1 MENVCILS
9 VGENRTT
16 SEKCNLQFNITLRKK
31 TNSSLITLNKTD
43 INHKQDVKLC
53 FPRQKA
59 TYYPPTGC
67 STGCSNMNETT
78 CGVGS
83 PYNQVNCKDTT
94 DRFVIDPNQAL
105 CWTCVNPVRM
115 PDVNISLP
123 SSHLQISNGM
133 INAASASVAM
143 KNLSS
148 LLNLMGNAS
157 SAAVSLGDVKGII
170 SKLDKGNTKNLS
182 FGLSSTNGL
191 SIVANQGAL
200 TTNFNRSVTMP
211 KESSDQAVQKN
222 GTFVGVLVF
231 PSMSQDEKKS
241 NVLNGEVFGIEMGVP
256 IANLTDPILIQYENV
271 NKVNET
277 LHYITG
283 SSMEQ
288 YAFKKSYAQMF
299 FLHRRD
305 LMHIVILGMEKVFHF
320 FVFFHFNLQNKL
332 SSTSNRKPLEYCFL
346 SGNLPN
352 WTIDGCQTVEG
363 ENSITC
369 QCTHLSFFAILLSPA
384 PKNISSS
391 DVTSL
396 TYISYIGCGLSMFFL
411 GVALFMHCAMSHTKS
426 SQATKILINLF
437 VALFILNLTFLINQ
451 TIANLGSYV
460 PCVIVAAVM
469 HYSMLSTFTWFLIEA
484 IHLFLQ
490 LKKPNADTKHCMI
503 KIYIE
508 GWVLPAVVV
517 IVLLGLSKYKL
528 ISINTN
534 DGNPVN
540 MCWINDVNI
549 VYGVNIGYYACVF
562 VCTMTIFI
570 IVMRHIF
577 MMTKTKASVG
587 RQDSASNNTLTIVGL
602 LFLLGITWGFA
613 FFSFGPLTIPSYYIF
628 SILNS
633 FQGFFLF
640 LYYYNSN
647 KIIGD
652 DRTSFTNETTSTSSN
667 IYDNRPVNF
676 TYVDQNLHLKK

>member
-271 NKVNET
+271 NKE
-277 LHYITG
+277 G
-283 SSMEQ
+283 
-288 YAFKKSYAQMF
+288 
-299 FLHRRD
+299 
-305 LMHIVILGMEKVFHF
+305 
-320 FVFFHFNLQNKL
+320 FNA
-332 SSTSNRKPLEYCFL
+332 YCN
-346 SGNLPN
+346 SWNGKGNLPN